1 MCKQYGGTKDRYN
14 THGHPFDT
22 VGAKTIVCNQS
33 QKKTHQLMS
42 SFYFVSFINEQ
53 SFCNCLAF
61 KSFFQLLKKKIKKLI
76 CDEQDYVI
84 V

>member
-1 MCKQYGGTKDRYN
+1 
-14 THGHPFDT
+14 
-22 VGAKTIVCNQS
+22 
-33 QKKTHQLMS
+33 MS
-42 SFYFVSFINEQ
+42 SFYFVSLINEQ

-61 KSFFQLLKKKIKKLI
+61 KSFFQLLKKKFKKLI

>member
-1 MCKQYGGTKDRYN
+1 
-14 THGHPFDT
+14 
-22 VGAKTIVCNQS
+22 
-33 QKKTHQLMS
+33 MS

-53 SFCNCLAF
+53 SFCNCLVF

-84 V
+84 VWYRIQDQIHIGMLINGFSC

>member
-1 MCKQYGGTKDRYN
+1 
-14 THGHPFDT
+14 
-22 VGAKTIVCNQS
+22 
-33 QKKTHQLMS
+33 MS

-84 V
+84 VWYRIQDQIHIGMLINGFSC